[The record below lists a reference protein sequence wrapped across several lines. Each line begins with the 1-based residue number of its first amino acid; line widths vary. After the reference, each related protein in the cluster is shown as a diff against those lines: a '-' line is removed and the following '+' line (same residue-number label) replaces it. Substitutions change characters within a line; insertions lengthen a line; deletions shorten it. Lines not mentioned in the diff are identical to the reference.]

1 MLYLEGSD
9 GSRLEPEIS
18 LEVLGD
24 LPDEALEGQLADQ
37 ELGGLLVPPDL
48 TEGHC
53 AGPNHSDKIKLNSY
67 LSRDSYPYGIC
78 NRTDSMAFSVRI
90 CIRNADP
97 CLFLIFFFKDSAVV
111 KKCNIRQL

>member
-53 AGPNHSDKIKLNSY
+53 AGPVPVIREKKRKLETERGKKGRKKERKKKGNTVGDIQKPDQQIIRTKLN
-67 LSRDSYPYGIC
+67 
-78 NRTDSMAFSVRI
+78 
-90 CIRNADP
+90 
-97 CLFLIFFFKDSAVV
+97 
-111 KKCNIRQL
+111 